1 MTKEKNRYGDADLEE
16 FRSIIE
22 KKTGRSQR
30 GLADSKG
37 FSFS

>member
-22 KKTGRSQR
+22 RKLSEARE
-30 GLADSKG
+30 GLVDSKG
-37 FSFS
+37 VSFA